1 VASRA
6 LPLGLTIV
14 ALLWL
19 VNIPYRGVYVPRLD
33 DVTALADGLLLLP
46 GARWVDWFTQGHT
59 HFFDAYPEWP
69 WGLSGFARPVF
80 QFTIY
85 LAHFLLGKNWAS
97 YLVINYLAVAGP
109 AVVAFAIARATLGLG
124 VRAALVTS
132 SLVLLSPAVMEFS
145 IWELGF
151 GSEPMA
157 SLFVGCAFLALTAR
171 RYLVGVLVLSI
182 ALLTKETAIWA
193 PFAAAITILVQGGRR
208 RALWATIMLLPVALW
223 LALRFAFFGGLGDT
237 YASPHYTP
245 IAEFLDVTIWKLTH
259 LHQLLVA
266 RDYSITGGNWL
277 PVDRAA
283 RVGAAIVVTLLVIR
297 WGWRSLR
304 AGIAL
309 LGTALRGSGLST
321 SGNAALVAL
330 WGVMGL
336 AFYFVLTLPDLRYGA
351 SAVMFLW
358 PAIVGEIVEHE
369 LMWLRLGLAACFI
382 LSVERAS
389 HLLIEM
395 NPPPEES
402 NTTQLFRD
410 VTAMNTAI
418 RQTPAGIQQVFVLSA
433 GDDLSDVRP
442 DYLQRFLGVP
452 VEIVRVIDVDWD
464 CKGSGDRIV
473 FDHSARDGVVSLS
486 AVLPNCAR
494 FLFEAAILDS
504 HLLADGRLYRS
515 EAISYE
521 LPEARPIEHREVR
534 SQIFDL
540 GRRMTAHIRP
550 RGPARFIIEHA
561 GADGGLAWFDCP

>member
-1 VASRA
+1 MPA
-6 LPLGLTIV
+6 LLLGLTII

-19 VNIPYRGVYVPRLD
+19 ANVRYRSVYVPRLD

-46 GARWVDWFTQGHT
+46 GSRWVDWFTQGHT

-85 LAHFLLGKNWAS
+85 FAHFLLGKDWAS
-97 YLVINYLAVAGP
+97 YLAINYLAVAGP
-109 AVVAFAIARATLGLG
+109 AVIAFAIARGRLGLG
-124 VRAALVTS
+124 FGAALVAS
-132 SLVLLSPAVMEFS
+132 SLVLLSPAVLEFS

-171 RYLVGVLVLSI
+171 RYLVSVLILSV

-193 PFAAAITILVQGGRR
+193 PFAAAMTVLLQAGRR
-208 RALWATIMLLPVALW
+208 RGLWATVMLLPVVLW
-223 LALRFAFFGGLGDT
+223 LALRFTFFGGLGDT

-245 IAEFLDVTIWKLTH
+245 IADFLAVTIWKLTH
-259 LHQLLVA
+259 FHQLLVA
-266 RDYSITGGNWL
+266 RDYSVTGGSWL
-277 PVDRAA
+277 VIDRAA

-297 WGWRSLR
+297 WGWRSLH
-304 AGIAL
+304 AGIAW
-309 LGTALRGSGLST
+309 LGTALRGSGLPT
-321 SGNAALVAL
+321 PDDAVLVTLWAA
-330 WGVMGL
+330 MGL
-336 AFYFVLTLPDLRYGA
+336 GFYFALTLADLRYGA
-351 SAVMFLW
+351 SGVMFLW
-358 PAIVGEIVEHE
+358 PAIVAGIVGHKST
-369 LMWLRLGLAACFI
+369 WLRLGIGACFI
-382 LSVERAS
+382 LSVQRAS

-395 NPPPEES
+395 NPPPEGS

-442 DYLQRFLGVP
+442 DYLQAFLGVP

-464 CKGSGDRIV
+464 CKRADDRIV
-473 FDHSARDGVVSLS
+473 FDHSTRDGVVSLS
-486 AVLPNCAR
+486 AALPDCAQ

-504 HLLADGRLYRS
+504 RLLVDGRLDRS
-515 EAISYE
+515 ESITYE
-521 LPEARPIEHREVR
+521 LPEARPLQHREIR

-540 GRRMTAHIRP
+540 GRRVTAHIRP

-561 GADGGLAWFDCP
+561 GADGGLVWFDCP

>member
-1 VASRA
+1 MASRA
-6 LPLGLTIV
+6 LPLGLIIV

-33 DVTALADGLLLLP
+33 DVTALVDGLLLLP
-46 GARWVDWFTQGHT
+46 GARWVDWFTQGHA

-85 LAHFLLGKNWAS
+85 VAHFLLGKDWAS

-193 PFAAAITILVQGGRR
+193 PFAGAITVLVQAGRR
-208 RALWATIMLLPVALW
+208 RALWAAIMLLPVALW
-223 LALRFAFFGGLGDT
+223 LALRFTFFGGLGDT

-245 IAEFLDVTIWKLTH
+245 IAEFLDVTLWKLTH

-277 PVDRAA
+277 LIDRAA

-304 AGIAL
+304 AGIAF
-309 LGTALRGSGLST
+309 LGTALRGSPPPT
-321 SGNAALVAL
+321 PDNTALVAL
-330 WGVMGL
+330 WGAMGL
-336 AFYFVLTLPDLRYGA
+336 AFYFALTLPDLRYGA
-351 SAVMFLW
+351 SAAMFLW
-358 PAIVGEIVEHE
+358 PAIVGEIVEHKR
-369 LMWLRLGLAACFI
+369 MWLRLGIAACFI
-382 LSVERAS
+382 LSVQRAS

-395 NPPPEES
+395 NPPPEGS

-410 VTAMNTAI
+410 VTAMNAAV
-418 RQTPAGIQQVFVLSA
+418 RQTPADIQQVFVLSA

-442 DYLQRFLGVP
+442 DYLQAFLGVP

-464 CKGSGDRIV
+464 CKGADDRIV
-473 FDHSARDGVVSLS
+473 FGQSARDGVVSLS
-486 AVLPNCAR
+486 AVLPDCAQ

-504 HLLADGRLYRS
+504 HLLVDGRLYRS

-521 LPEARPIEHREVR
+521 LPEARPIEHREIR
-534 SQIFDL
+534 SQIFHL

-561 GADGGLAWFDCP
+561 GADGGLVWFDCP